1 MNRTMPTEGASAER
15 RLTSIINRLQ
25 GLADLAADNASLA
38 GVTADR
44 LLGCDN
50 RAAVG
55 GMSADTPVDVP
66 DGDLDHLNVCLD
78 QLESRLRDTGTA
90 VHRLTAI

>member
-15 RLTSIINRLQ
+15 RLTSLINRLQ
-25 GLADLAADNASLA
+25 GLTDLAADNASLA
-38 GVTADR
+38 GVTANR
-44 LLGCDN
+44 LLGCDAEVE
-50 RAAVG
+50 AAATAPG
-55 GMSADTPVDVP
+55 DVP
-66 DGDLDHLNVCLD
+66 DGDLDHLNMCLD